1 MHVDLRQL
9 LASLRRAM
17 WRTALIPP
25 ERLRHAVDERGDHH
39 IELVLRSEEV
49 RYTPEPTSSPSAW
62 FGRSAW
68 ASPDGGE
75 KKK

>member
-1 MHVDLRQL
+1 MLVDLRQL

-17 WRTALIPP
+17 WRVAVIPG
-25 ERLRHAVDERGDHH
+25 ERLRHGVDEHGDHH
-39 IELVLRSEEV
+39 IELVLPSEEV
-49 RYTPEPTSSPSAW
+49 SYTPDPIARPSSK

>member
-1 MHVDLRQL
+1 VAIDLRQL

-17 WRTALIPP
+17 WRTAVIPP
-25 ERLRHAVDERGDHH
+25 ERLRHAVDVQGDHH

-49 RYTPEPTSSPSAW
+49 KYTPERIGSSAAT

-75 KKK
+75 ENK